1 VEGNKATIHRQSQS
15 GYQVVE
21 AELPVL
27 ITTTSGI
34 NEPRY
39 PSLKGI
45 MGAKRKEVVEYK
57 AADLGL
63 AADQVGEPGAREKAL
78 TIGKPAAR
86 DIGTIVTDEGDGGVK
101 IADFLA
107 ELKVL

>member
-1 VEGNKATIHRQSQS
+1 A
-15 GYQVVE
+15 
-21 AELPVL
+21 
-27 ITTTSGI
+27 

-45 MGAKRKEVVEYK
+45 MGAKRKEVITYS
-57 AADLGL
+57 ASDLGL
-63 AADQVGEPGAREKAL
+63 EAAQIGEQGAREKAL

-86 DIGTIVTDEGDGGVK
+86 DVGTIITDEGDGGIK